1 MERVLML
8 LKKYQSILSYLF
20 FGALT
25 TAVNFLVYFPM
36 FNWLR
41 MSAFLSNIIAW
52 AAAVCF
58 AFFTN
63 KPFVFSSHDWSAKTV
78 MDEALKFV
86 GCRLGSGLFET
97 VTLWLLVDV
106 LAWNGNLM
114 KVIVSIFVVVLN
126 YIFSKWIVFKR

>member
-1 MERVLML
+1 ML
-8 LKKYQSILSYLF
+8 LKKYKSILSYLL
-20 FGALT
+20 FGVLT

-41 MSAFLSNIIAW
+41 MSALLSNIIAW
-52 AAAVCF
+52 AAAVFF

-63 KPFVFSSHDWSAKTV
+63 KPFVFNSHDWSAKTV
-78 MDEALKFV
+78 MDEALKFI
-86 GCRLGSGLFET
+86 GCRLGSGIFET

-106 LAWNGNLM
+106 LAWNGNLI
-114 KVIVSIFVVVLN
+114 KVIVSIFIVVLN

>member
-1 MERVLML
+1 MERILML
-8 LKKYQSILSYLF
+8 LKKYKSILSYLL
-20 FGALT
+20 FGVLT

-41 MSAFLSNIIAW
+41 MSALLSNIIAW

-63 KPFVFSSHDWSAKTV
+63 KPFVFNSHDWSAKTV
-78 MDEALKFV
+78 MDEALKFI
-86 GCRLGSGLFET
+86 GCRLGSGIFET

-106 LAWNGNLM
+106 LAWNGNLI

>member
-1 MERVLML
+1 ML
-8 LKKYQSILSYLF
+8 LKKYKSILSYLL
-20 FGALT
+20 FGVLT

-41 MSAFLSNIIAW
+41 MSALLSNIIAW

-63 KPFVFSSHDWSAKTV
+63 KPFVFNSHDWSAKTV
-78 MDEALKFV
+78 MDEALKFI
-86 GCRLGSGLFET
+86 GCRLGSGIFET

-106 LAWNGNLM
+106 LAWNGNLI